1 MKQRGIKP
9 GRTQPPGLWLR
20 LAPARQHRLVESMET
35 SRPASRESKAMPAY
49 TPALPPGTTE
59 RTLAIVMGGGAGTRL
74 FPLTKDRAKPAV
86 PLGGK
91 YRLVDIPI
99 SNCLNSGLR
108 SIYVLTQFNS
118 MSLHRHIQA
127 SYKFDNFS
135 RSFVDILAAQQT
147 PEGSQ
152 WYQGTADAVRQNM
165 RYFLERPFDYYLILS
180 GDQLYRMDFRALLH
194 QHIRSGADI
203 TLATKP
209 VGRSLVPDFGIM
221 QSDGHRRVTKF
232 VEKPKDEAVQNEFK
246 MGPELLESIGLAGDA
261 ELFQASMGIYVFNR
275 DVLVDCLNNNNLAD
289 FGKHVIPDS
298 IERRNVSGYIFNGY
312 WEDIGTI
319 RAFYEANL
327 DLTDLVPAYSFFEA
341 SAPIYTHPRF
351 LPGSKVNG
359 ATLRQAIIAD
369 GCIISDAHIE
379 RSVIGVR
386 SIIASGATIRNSIVM
401 GADYYETVTAPPDNR
416 RLPPIGIGRNCTI
429 DRAIIDKNARIAD
442 GVVITPEGKPSDLD
456 ASNYFIRDGIV
467 VVPKN
472 AVIPAG
478 FWI

>member
-1 MKQRGIKP
+1 
-9 GRTQPPGLWLR
+9 
-20 LAPARQHRLVESMET
+20 
-35 SRPASRESKAMPAY
+35 
-49 TPALPPGTTE
+49 
-59 RTLAIVMGGGAGTRL
+59 MGGGAGTRL
-74 FPLTKDRAKPAV
+74 FPLTQDRAKPAV

-118 MSLHRHIQA
+118 MSLHRHMQA

-135 RSFVDILAAQQT
+135 RSFIDILAAQQT

-165 RYFLERPFDYYLILS
+165 RYFLERPYDYYLILS

-194 QHIRSGADI
+194 QHIQSGADI

-209 VGRSLVPDFGIM
+209 IHRDQVSEFGIM
-221 QSDGHRRVTKF
+221 KSDADRRITRF
-232 VEKPKDEAVQNEFK
+232 LEKPKDETLLQDLRI
-246 MGPELLESIGLAGDA
+246 GPELLGKIGSDA
-261 ELFQASMGIYVFNR
+261 DEELYQASMGIYLFNR
-275 DVLVDCLNNNNLAD
+275 EVLVRCLENDLVD
-289 FGKHVIPDS
+289 FGKHIIPQAINDS
-298 IERRNVSGYIFNGY
+298 HVNAYIFQGY

-327 DLTDLVPAYSFFEA
+327 ELTNLVPSYSFFDA
-341 SAPIYTHPRF
+341 DAPIYTHPRF

-359 ATLRQAIIAD
+359 ATLRQAIISD

-379 RSVIGVR
+379 RSVIGIR
-386 SIIASGATIRNSIVM
+386 SIIQTGATIRNSIVM
-401 GADYYETVTAPPDNR
+401 GADYFEHDRERDPK
-416 RLPPIGIGRNCTI
+416 LPALGIGRNCVI

-442 GVVITPEGKPSDLD
+442 GVVITPEGKPPNHDSQ
-456 ASNYFIRDGIV
+456 NYSIRDGVV

-472 AVIPAG
+472 AVIPPG
-478 FWI
+478 MWI

>member
-1 MKQRGIKP
+1 M
-9 GRTQPPGLWLR
+9 
-20 LAPARQHRLVESMET
+20 S
-35 SRPASRESKAMPAY
+35 S
-49 TPALPPGTTE
+49 PALPPGTTQ
-59 RTLAIVMGGGAGTRL
+59 RTLAIIMGGGAGTRL
-74 FPLTKDRAKPAV
+74 FPLTKDRSKPAV

-165 RYFLERPFDYYLILS
+165 RYFLERPFDYYIILS

-209 VGRSLVPDFGIM
+209 VERAQVSEFGIM
-221 QSDGHRRVTKF
+221 QSDARPPDHAFRR
-232 VEKPKDEAVQNEFK
+232 EAEGRKHVLNEFK
-246 MGPELLESIGLAGDA
+246 MSRELLASIGSAADE
-261 ELFQASMGIYVFNR
+261 ELYQASMGIYVFNR
-275 DVLVDCLNNNNLAD
+275 DVLVECLENDLVD
-289 FGKHVIPDS
+289 FGKHIIPQS
-298 IERRNVSGYIFNGY
+298 IQERQVSGYIFNGY

-327 DLTDLVPAYSFFEA
+327 DLTDLLPQYSFFEA

-351 LPGSKVNG
+351 LPGSKING

-369 GCIISDAHIE
+369 GCIISDAHLE

-386 SIIASGATIRNSIVM
+386 SIIQTGATIRNSIVM
-401 GADYYETVTAPPDNR
+401 GADYYETDPASSER
-416 RLPPIGIGRNCTI
+416 GLPPIGIGRNCVI

-442 GVVITPEGKPSDLD
+442 GVVITPEGKAGGSGRRELFHPRRHRRGAEERGDSARLLDL
-456 ASNYFIRDGIV
+456 AARSLSGV
-467 VVPKN
+467 LPC
-472 AVIPAG
+472 
-478 FWI
+478 

>member
-1 MKQRGIKP
+1 MG
-9 GRTQPPGLWLR
+9 
-20 LAPARQHRLVESMET
+20 
-35 SRPASRESKAMPAY
+35 
-49 TPALPPGTTE
+49 TPALPPGTTQ
-59 RTLAIVMGGGAGTRL
+59 RTLAIIMGGGAGTRL
-74 FPLTKDRAKPAV
+74 FPLTKDRSKPAV
-86 PLGGK
+86 PIGGK
-91 YRLVDIPI
+91 YRIVDIPI

-165 RYFLERPFDYYLILS
+165 RYFLERPFDYYIILS

-209 VGRSLVPDFGIM
+209 VEREQVSEFGIM
-221 QSDGHRRVTKF
+221 QSDAERRITRF
-232 VEKPKDEAVQNEFK
+232 VEKPTDESTLEGIQDEPGTARLDRGGGRGRSYFK
-246 MGPELLESIGLAGDA
+246 PRWAFTFSIATCWSACLEND
-261 ELFQASMGIYVFNR
+261 
-275 DVLVDCLNNNNLAD
+275 LVD
-289 FGKHVIPDS
+289 FGKHIIPQS
-298 IERRNVSGYIFNGY
+298 IQERQVSGYIFNGY

-327 DLTDLVPAYSFFEA
+327 DLTDLLPQYSFFEA

-351 LPGSKVNG
+351 LPGSKING

-369 GCIISDAHIE
+369 GCIISDAHLE

-386 SIIASGATIRNSIVM
+386 SIIQSGATIRNSIVM
-401 GADYYETVTAPPDNR
+401 GADYYETNPPGSER
-416 RLPPIGIGRNCTI
+416 GLPPIGIGRNCVI

-442 GVVITPEGKPSDLD
+442 GVVITPEGKPPDLD
-456 ASNYFIRDGIV
+456 AGNYFIRDGIV

-472 AVIPAG
+472 AVIPPG

>member
-1 MKQRGIKP
+1 MQTRAQRDVPQKSSEA
-9 GRTQPPGLWLR
+9 L
-20 LAPARQHRLVESMET
+20 PA
-35 SRPASRESKAMPAY
+35 
-49 TPALPPGTTE
+49 ALPPGTLQQ
-59 RTLAIVMGGGAGTRL
+59 TLAIIMGGGAGTRL

-91 YRLVDIPI
+91 YRIVDVPI

-147 PEGSQ
+147 LAGSQ

-209 VGRSLVPDFGIM
+209 VHRHQVSEFGIM
-221 QSDGHRRVTKF
+221 QSGVERRITGF
-232 VEKPKDEAVQNEFK
+232 IEKPADETALQEMK
-246 MGPELLESIGLAGDA
+246 MSRELLRAIGSDEEE

-275 DVLVDCLNNNNLAD
+275 SVLMESLHNRLVD
-289 FGKHVIPDS
+289 FGKDIIPASIKNRHVS
-298 IERRNVSGYIFNGY
+298 AFIFKGY

-327 DLTDLVPAYSFFEA
+327 DLTDVVPEYSFFEPD
-341 SAPIYTHPRF
+341 SPVYTHPRF
-351 LPGSKVNG
+351 LPGSKING
-359 ATLRQAIIAD
+359 ATLRQAIVSD
-369 GCIISDAHIE
+369 GCIISDSHLE
-379 RSVIGVR
+379 RCVVGIR
-386 SIIASGATIRNSIVM
+386 SIIQSGATIRNSIVM
-401 GADYYETVTAPPDNR
+401 GADYFELDQTDSSQPR
-416 RLPPIGIGRNCTI
+416 MGIGRNCVI
-429 DRAIIDKNARIAD
+429 DRAIIDKNVRIAD
-442 GVVITPEGKPSDLD
+442 GVVFTPEGKPPNLD
-456 ASNYFIRDGIV
+456 ADNYFIRDGIV
-467 VVPKN
+467 VIPKN